1 MRQINQGTDV
11 LHLPTAVGVLSDHF
25 FTKIVFFYFLIINPT
40 SHINWLSEYFFFN
53 SFFRTWCCGGFAAGQ
68 EGGPKENLRSAGG
81 RFSCKARWKTSPIWW
96 LQTTTTNLCLAIQP
110 ARCGGVFETFGK
122 TQISSI
128 SLYQAWCERP
138 SRVGTGCGRC
148 TGADRSDGTEP
159 RSSQGRALSRATP
172 PAEPSYK
179 GQRLVSRGT
188 SRSPALNR
196 EQPQS
201 QLSLLPHNLRSRK

>member
-1 MRQINQGTDV
+1 MVER
-11 LHLPTAVGVLSDHF
+11 
-25 FTKIVFFYFLIINPT
+25 VFFLTP
-40 SHINWLSEYFFFN
+40 
-53 SFFRTWCCGGFAAGQ
+53 FFRSWCRGGYATGQ
-68 EGGPKENLRSAGG
+68 EGARKENLRSAGS
-81 RFSCKARWKTSPIWW
+81 RLSCKTSWKAPPIYR
-96 LQTTTTNLCLAIQP
+96 LQTTATNLCLAIQP
-110 ARCGGVFETFGK
+110 ARGGGAFETFGK

-159 RSSQGRALSRATP
+159 RSSQGRALIRATP

-179 GQRLVSRGT
+179 GQRLVSGAS